1 MATAYLQ
8 QTLLC
13 LAMPIMAS
21 SFAPLR
27 HMGAPRLIPKGF
39 DSPSSAAVRPVARIG
54 ALGLV
59 AQDKEGE
66 SVGRRAALA
75 ITFAPLA
82 TVATMYA
89 AVPLVLNKG

>member
-1 MATAYLQ
+1 MVPSPIVKGVDSLTA
-8 QTLLC
+8 
-13 LAMPIMAS
+13 S
-21 SFAPLR
+21 
-27 HMGAPRLIPKGF
+27 
-39 DSPSSAAVRPVARIG
+39 VRPNGGAG

-59 AQDKEGE
+59 GMGKEDD

-75 ITFAPLA
+75 ITLAPLA